1 MEQTITITTKSMAK
15 ELDKWQISNHNPF
28 QDRQMYGIDS
38 VDSFDKPAFDKSLK
52 KASRKISEPV
62 SEKKETSE

>member
-15 ELDKWQISNHNPF
+15 ELNKWQISNHNPF
-28 QDRQMYGIDS
+28 QDKQMDS

-52 KASRKISEPV
+52 KASRKTSQPV
-62 SEKKETSE
+62 AETK